1 MSYKA
6 IVIGSSAGGL
16 AALKE
21 LLSPLKKSFKIP
33 IIIVQHISPQSDN
46 YITTYL
52 DNLCELNVKEAD
64 QRELIKDG
72 HVYFATP
79 NFHLLVEENYTFAL
93 STEDRV
99 NYARPSIDVLFETAS
114 FAYGEKL
121 IGIIL
126 TGANHDGAKGLRTI
140 KERGGLTI
148 VQDPKEAEVDS
159 MPLNAIK
166 NSKVDQVLK
175 LKDIADFLNQLG

>member
-1 MSYKA
+1 M
-6 IVIGSSAGGL
+6 GS
-16 AALKE
+16 
-21 LLSPLKKSFKIP
+21 KK
-33 IIIVQHISPQSDN
+33 
-46 YITTYL
+46 
-52 DNLCELNVKEAD
+52 
-64 QRELIKDG
+64 G

-79 NFHLLVEENYTFAL
+79 NFHLLVEENYSFSL

-121 IGIIL
+121 IGIVL
-126 TGANHDGAKGLRTI
+126 TGANHDGAKGLRII

-175 LKDIADFLNQLG
+175 LKDIADFLNRLG